1 MGSRDFQ
8 SLLLVARVNIL
19 LKYIFYKLINLILIL
34 ALCLSAAP
42 VYADDLSQIEP
53 GSDYTYGDCSQ
64 TDPDALRTEIE
75 QIAHAALTD
84 ESSGVDIDA
93 IVARHWATLDMDS
106 TIDSEVAR
114 AVADLSNR
122 EGYWSRLWS
131 AWSAEQAEEF
141 AITVAND
148 AFGSPTFTAK
158 IDELSVAVATEI
170 AQEIEADFA
179 RAASVAF
186 LCMKAF
192 VGEQYSATLFS
203 AFENK
208 VSLEVDQIDVAAAN
222 PTNVSI
228 VDVHQKALGG
238 VGVIVVTEISRRI
251 AQKLATKIAQ
261 RIAGK
266 IAGRVVGKA
275 GSALIPIAGWVIGL
289 GLIVWDLWEGGK
301 GALPQIQESLQSEEV
316 KTKIRAEITESVR
329 DGLPQE
335 VSIVALEIAVSIIE
349 EWDEFCGRYQ
359 SVCIIAAENETFQQI
374 LDVTPLDQIDELST
388 LVNIFVEDIGRSQL
402 NSAVD
407 NGQFEALLTV
417 PPAALEIFRA
427 TQSVE
432 TTLAWAELADN
443 RLAAVVEFGIYQQK
457 TPADF
462 DPALLA
468 AVTDLA
474 DNAAIH
480 NLLALDRNELERLID
495 VTGANFP
502 SLALKL
508 STPEM
513 RALVTLAQ
521 PASEQ
526 DIKDL
531 VEDKKTVKELVEPAS
546 SGATPM
552 SAESSTANESP
563 GAPGFGV
570 SVRQFLAET
579 YAFWYAFF
587 QPLWSNSVIAAATMF
602 ITVLLLALGVSFILQ
617 KRKEK

>member
-1 MGSRDFQ
+1 
-8 SLLLVARVNIL
+8 
-19 LKYIFYKLINLILIL
+19 
-34 ALCLSAAP
+34 
-42 VYADDLSQIEP
+42 
-53 GSDYTYGDCSQ
+53 
-64 TDPDALRTEIE
+64 
-75 QIAHAALTD
+75 
-84 ESSGVDIDA
+84 
-93 IVARHWATLDMDS
+93 
-106 TIDSEVAR
+106 
-114 AVADLSNR
+114 
-122 EGYWSRLWS
+122 
-131 AWSAEQAEEF
+131 
-141 AITVAND
+141 
-148 AFGSPTFTAK
+148 
-158 IDELSVAVATEI
+158 
-170 AQEIEADFA
+170 
-179 RAASVAF
+179 
-186 LCMKAF
+186 
-192 VGEQYSATLFS
+192 
-203 AFENK
+203 
-208 VSLEVDQIDVAAAN
+208 
-222 PTNVSI
+222 
-228 VDVHQKALGG
+228 
-238 VGVIVVTEISRRI
+238 
-251 AQKLATKIAQ
+251 
-261 RIAGK
+261 
-266 IAGRVVGKA
+266 
-275 GSALIPIAGWVIGL
+275 
-289 GLIVWDLWEGGK
+289 
-301 GALPQIQESLQSEEV
+301 
-316 KTKIRAEITESVR
+316 
-329 DGLPQE
+329 
-335 VSIVALEIAVSIIE
+335 
-349 EWDEFCGRYQ
+349 
-359 SVCIIAAENETFQQI
+359 
-374 LDVTPLDQIDELST
+374 
-388 LVNIFVEDIGRSQL
+388 
-402 NSAVD
+402 
-407 NGQFEALLTV
+407 V